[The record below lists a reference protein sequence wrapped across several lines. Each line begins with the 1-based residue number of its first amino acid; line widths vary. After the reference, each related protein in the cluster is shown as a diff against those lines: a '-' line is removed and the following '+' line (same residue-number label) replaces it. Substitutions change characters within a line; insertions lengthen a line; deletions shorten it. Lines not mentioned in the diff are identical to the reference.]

1 MINYILLTIYVKK
14 ITFTFCWFLQNCLIS
29 SLRYTQLYYL
39 GQALAE
45 MGMGFKALQQYDY
58 ALELNPKSP
67 IVFH

>member
-1 MINYILLTIYVKK
+1 M
-14 ITFTFCWFLQNCLIS
+14 
-29 SLRYTQLYYL
+29 YYL